1 MVCLC
6 CNNTTNI
13 LVCSHCKG
21 YVCSKDECQISFP
34 YYNNQIQVICKV
46 CVDTISKKLIPILF
60 LKQNIKFTKQN
71 IKHRLHTLKIKIK
84 TKKTMIQKKKIR
96 SY

>member
-6 CNNTTNI
+6 CRNTTNI
-13 LVCSHCKG
+13 LVCSQCKG
-21 YVCSKDECQISFP
+21 YVCNKDECQISFP

-71 IKHRLHTLKIKIK
+71 IKHRLHTLKFKIK
-84 TKKTMIQKKKIR
+84 TKKTMIQRKKML

>member
-13 LVCSHCKG
+13 LICSHCKG

-60 LKQNIKFTKQN
+60 LKQNIK
-71 IKHRLHTLKIKIK
+71 HRLHTLKIKIK
-84 TKKTMIQKKKIR
+84 TKKTMIQRKKML